1 MKLLTILIFSLFTFH
16 FSLAAPSRRPAQPS
30 PDAAPLLSDE
40 PARLTATLSTN
51 TIRIGDPIDLTLT
64 ALHRPGTTIDFPL
77 AGLAH
82 GKDVIVRDTAAP
94 ETHPADGGLERTV
107 RHCTLTSLV
116 VSNHVIA
123 ENAPVLIHLPDGTT
137 ATQSMPFASFEVVTS
152 LAPGEETL
160 RPMDMTPAHWPAP
173 PSHWL
178 LILLGVLAVLL
189 LAAAALWYFA
199 RRVTVVL
206 AKPTPPPPPHATALA
221 AIAAMRAEDWTGGDR
236 QDPFFVRLSAIVRTY
251 VEARFSIRA
260 PERTTEEFIRD
271 ALKSPDLTPA
281 HRRRLADFL
290 ETSDLVKFACH
301 RPGTPELLTALDS
314 AETFVRETIPAPAS
328 PTPPSAA
335 PDTAP
340 SPSPLPPSSSSQTNP
355 PQTRHSS
362 LFTLHSSEGGQP

>member
-1 MKLLTILIFSLFTFH
+1 MKAPFLHRFSRFSRIFR
-16 FSLAAPSRRPAQPS
+16 FSRFSVLALAAFAAACGPRPAPPAS
-30 PDAAPLLSDE
+30 APAETLLSDE

-51 TIRIGDPIDLTLT
+51 TIRIGDPIDLTLA

-77 AGLAH
+77 ADLAH

-137 ATQSMPFASFEVVTS
+137 ATQSMPFAAFEVVTS
-152 LAPGEETL
+152 LAPVDETL

-178 LILLGVLAVLL
+178 LVLLAVLL

-221 AIAAMRAEDWTGGDR
+221 AIAAMRAEDWTGGDK

-314 AETFVRETIPAPAS
+314 AETFVRETIPAP
-328 PTPPSAA
+328 T
-335 PDTAP
+335 T
-340 SPSPLPPSSSSQTNP
+340 PSPLPPSSSSQTNP

-362 LFTLHSSEGGQP
+362 LVTRHSSEGGQP